1 MQGAACRSAREEWD
15 TVQYGIGPRAVEM
28 AQRFRLGATWGVLS
42 RSLTSPR
49 VRSVTIRSEIKIEAL
64 QASDYAAT
72 KLKLHPGPERHPLK
86 KSVQIRVHPCPIP
99 CDVLAF
105 FAPLQFIFALR
116 SLRLCGLL

>member
-49 VRSVTIRSEIKIEAL
+49 VRSVTIRSEINSEGF
-64 QASDYAAT
+64 QASDPAST
-72 KLKLHPGPERHPLK
+72 KLKLDQGAERHPMG
-86 KSVQIRVHPCPIP
+86 KSVLIRVNPCPI
-99 CDVLAF
+99 CDVVMSAMELKAD
-105 FAPLQFIFALR
+105 
-116 SLRLCGLL
+116 S